1 MRYIFAWYE
10 LVFKIKRIIFQSGDR
25 YLANTFRAN
34 YDTLIRMKYRKLGS
48 SDLNVSAIGLG
59 TWGLGGPPFWE
70 ERDEGKAIATIQR
83 AIDLGVNFIDTAPIY
98 GFGRAEEII
107 GKAIAGRRD
116 KVILATKCGLRW
128 KAESLGEMYRS
139 LSPASIYEELE
150 NSLRRLNTSYIDLYQ
165 IHWPDPQTPLEHSMV
180 ALVMLQAMGKIRE
193 IGISNFDVEM
203 VEKASGYCRITS
215 SQSKYN
221 VLEREIEGNLLPYCV
236 EHEIGVLA
244 YSPLASGLLTGKYN
258 QSHKF
263 TDWRGKKNFGLFRDE
278 QFAPAMRKIQ
288 KMQDFISNKPYSLA
302 DYSIQWLLNQKGVS
316 SALVGAN
323 SAEQVETNIK
333 ALEVV
338 IPIEHIDNLND
349 IYKSG

>member
-1 MRYIFAWYE
+1 M
-10 LVFKIKRIIFQSGDR
+10 
-25 YLANTFRAN
+25 
-34 YDTLIRMKYRKLGS
+34 
-48 SDLNVSAIGLG
+48 
-59 TWGLGGPPFWE
+59 GGPPFWE

-107 GKAIAGRRD
+107 GKAIAGRRE

-139 LSPASIYEELE
+139 LNPASIYEELE

-193 IGISNFDVEM
+193 IGVSNFDVELI
-203 VEKASGYCRITS
+203 EKASGYSKIAS
-215 SQSKYN
+215 LQSKYN
-221 VLEREIEGNLLPYCV
+221 VLEREIESDLLPYCRG
-236 EHEIGVLA
+236 HEIGVLA
-244 YSPLASGLLTGKYN
+244 YSPLASGLLTGKYD

-278 QFAPAMRKIQ
+278 LFAPAMGKIQ
-288 KMQDFISNKPYSLA
+288 KMKDAMSNKPYTLIDCSL
-302 DYSIQWLLNQKGVS
+302 QWLLGREGVS
-316 SALVGAN
+316 SALVGVN
-323 SAEQVETNIK
+323 SAEQMETNIK
-333 ALEVV
+333 ALELE
-338 IPIEHIDNLND
+338 IPIEAVDILDN
-349 IYKSG
+349 IYKSS

>member
-1 MRYIFAWYE
+1 ME
-10 LVFKIKRIIFQSGDR
+10 
-25 YLANTFRAN
+25 
-34 YDTLIRMKYRKLGS
+34 YRNLGS
-48 SDLNVSAIGLG
+48 SSLKVSPIGLG

-107 GKAIAGRRD
+107 GKAIAGRRE

-193 IGISNFDVEM
+193 IGVSNFDVELI
-203 VEKASGYCRITS
+203 EKASGYSKIAS
-215 SQSKYN
+215 LQSKYN
-221 VLEREIEGNLLPYCV
+221 VLEREIESDLLPYCRR
-236 EHEIGVLA
+236 HEIGVLA
-244 YSPLASGLLTGKYN
+244 YSPLASGLLTGKYDQFHN
-258 QSHKF
+258 F

-278 QFAPAMRKIQ
+278 LFEPAMRKIQ
-288 KMQDFISNKPYSLA
+288 IMKDSMVNKPYTLTDCSL
-302 DYSIQWLLNQKGVS
+302 QWLLGREGVA
-316 SALVGAN
+316 SALVGVN

-333 ALEVV
+333 ALELE
-338 IPIEHIDNLND
+338 IPREAIDILDN
-349 IYKSG
+349 ICKSS